1 MVGPGQHHV
10 VQRFSPSKLDLAK
23 LAQDHQARYRAST
36 AGNTDQGPGDER
48 LQTLQSRSGED
59 PGGNCHSR
67 SGCSGLGVIGFCER
81 DRMATHFSK
90 ILYATDYSKA
100 SARAL
105 DQAVALTKQNHAE
118 LLVLHVIDP
127 VTPYVAGEDIGGA
140 ELYMRKLMEKLR
152 KLRVNAKS
160 LLVRGTAQEQIVKAA
175 KGRRAN
181 LIVIGTH
188 GRTGLSKLLMGSVAN
203 KVVSTA
209 HCPVLT
215 VRGK

>member
-1 MVGPGQHHV
+1 
-10 VQRFSPSKLDLAK
+10 
-23 LAQDHQARYRAST
+23 
-36 AGNTDQGPGDER
+36 
-48 LQTLQSRSGED
+48 
-59 PGGNCHSR
+59 
-67 SGCSGLGVIGFCER
+67 
-81 DRMATHFSK
+81 MAHYGR
-90 ILYATDYSKA
+90 ILHATDYSKA

-105 DQAVALTKQNHAE
+105 AEAIALAKQNRAE

-127 VTPYVAGEDIGGA
+127 VTPYAVRDDIGGA
-140 ELYMRKLMEKLR
+140 ELYVKLEESTKQEAVRSMNALIEKLR
-152 KLRVNAKS
+152 KAKVKTKS
-160 LLVRGTAQEQIVKAA
+160 LLLRGTAHEQIVKAA
-175 KGRRAN
+175 KNRRAN

>member
-1 MVGPGQHHV
+1 MPAL
-10 VQRFSPSKLDLAK
+10 FS
-23 LAQDHQARYRAST
+23 R
-36 AGNTDQGPGDER
+36 
-48 LQTLQSRSGED
+48 
-59 PGGNCHSR
+59 
-67 SGCSGLGVIGFCER
+67 
-81 DRMATHFSK
+81 

-100 SARAL
+100 SSRAL
-105 DQAVALTKQNHAE
+105 DEAVALAKQNRAE

-127 VTPYVAGEDIGGA
+127 VTPYVTGEDIGGA
-140 ELYMRKLMEKLR
+140 ELYMKLEETTKQEAETSMKKLMEKLR
-152 KLRVNAKS
+152 KLKVNAKS
-160 LLVRGTAQEQIVKAA
+160 LLIRGSAHEQIVRTA
-175 KGRRAN
+175 KNRRAN

>member
-1 MVGPGQHHV
+1 M
-10 VQRFSPSKLDLAK
+10 KLEETT
-23 LAQDHQARYRAST
+23 QQ
-36 AGNTDQGPGDER
+36 E
-48 LQTLQSRSGED
+48 
-59 PGGNCHSR
+59 
-67 SGCSGLGVIGFCER
+67 
-81 DRMATHFSK
+81 
-90 ILYATDYSKA
+90 
-100 SARAL
+100 
-105 DQAVALTKQNHAE
+105 AE
-118 LLVLHVIDP
+118 
-127 VTPYVAGEDIGGA
+127 TS
-140 ELYMRKLMEKLR
+140 MRKLMEKLR

-181 LIVIGTH
+181 LIIIGTH